1 MPVAVVKLG
10 SSVVAHDS
18 GELRLSVVA
27 RVCEEVA
34 GLPRVLALSKA
45 DLVSPEAAEEAAAA
59 WAGRMGEDVPVIVTS
74 SATRQ
79 LSSIRSVRR
88 ALR

>member
-10 SSVVAHDS
+10 SSVVAHES

-34 GLPRVLALSKA
+34 
-45 DLVSPEAAEEAAAA
+45 
-59 WAGRMGEDVPVIVTS
+59 
-74 SATRQ
+74 
-79 LSSIRSVRR
+79 
-88 ALR
+88 